1 MIPSLRPYQSSI
13 VNGIRKAAEKNKRII
28 AVAPTGSGK
37 TIIFCHIAWKAMQ
50 KNTRVFILVHR
61 EEILRQT
68 IQKLSMFNL
77 QCGVIKSGQ
86 KITANLIQV
95 CMVQTLVNR
104 MDILKHLGR
113 CILIGDEIHHYTSP
127 TFRKVWNGF
136 NARMCLGFTA
146 TPARTDGVGL
156 SDIAES
162 MVIGPSTAAL
172 VNNKYL
178 AEPVI
183 MSSPLAKSISKAKAK
198 IKDGEY
204 DRDNET
210 EIMSQKTIINE
221 TVDMYSMYFRGSPV
235 VIFCASI
242 PDCETVSSAMR
253 AAGFKCETVHGKMD
267 PEKRKQYIQDIGV
280 GKLNAICSYDVIS
293 EGVDVPILS
302 GVILRRR
309 TTSLIIYLQ
318 QIGRSLRQAPGKDK
332 ALVID
337 QVGNVYRHG
346 HPLLIR
352 EWSLEG
358 NINEK
363 EKEIKQTECPECLA
377 VLMGRPRYCKYCGFV
392 FKDNPNIGENPPI
405 ILAAPLEIVRPPDI
419 GDNALE
425 AASILEFGNGNSEK
439 ELIDRTLAALRNG
452 DESARER
459 FNAIMR
465 MMNKQSMTER
475 VWKSYVEPE
484 YEKNNVDKSRR
495 AL

>member
-1 MIPSLRPYQSSI
+1 MRMIPSLRPYQSAI
-13 VNGIRKAAEKNKRII
+13 VNGIRKAAEKHKRIV

-37 TIIFCHIAWKAMQ
+37 TIIAGHIAWKAVQ
-50 KNTRVFILVHR
+50 KKTRVFFLVHR

-68 IQKLSMFNL
+68 VQKFSLFGL
-77 QCGVIKSGQ
+77 QCGTVQAGK
-86 KITANLIQV
+86 KITSNMVQV
-95 CMVQTLVNR
+95 AMVQTLVNR
-104 MDILKHLGR
+104 IDILKHIGKV
-113 CILIGDEIHHYTSP
+113 ILIGDEIHHYTSP
-127 TFRKVWNGF
+127 SFRKVWNGF
-136 NARMCLGFTA
+136 NSTLCIGLTA

-172 VNNKYL
+172 VNNDYL

-183 MSSPLAKSISKAKAK
+183 MSSPLAKTISKAKAK
-198 IKDGEY
+198 MKKGEY

-210 EIMSQKTIINE
+210 KVMSQITIINE
-221 TVDMYSMYFRGSPV
+221 TVSMYKQYFRGSPV
-235 VIFCASI
+235 VIFCASV
-242 PDCETVSSAMR
+242 PDCEIVSSAMR
-253 AAGFKCETVHGKMD
+253 AEGWKCETVHGEMD
-267 PEKRKQYIQDIGV
+267 PEKRKQYIYDIGT

-318 QIGRSLRQAPGKDK
+318 QIGRALRQASGKDK
-332 ALVID
+332 ALIID

-363 EKEIKQTECPECLA
+363 KKEIKQTECPDCHA
-377 VLMGRPRYCKYCGFV
+377 ILMGKPRYCNYCGFV
-392 FKDNPNIGENPPI
+392 FKDALATDEKQPI
-405 ILAAPLEIVRPPDI
+405 ILSAPLEIVKSPNLGNTAI
-419 GDNALE
+419 E
-425 AASILEFGNGNSEK
+425 AADILEYGNGQSEA
-439 ELIDRTLAALRNG
+439 ELIDRTLKALRSG

-465 MMNKQSMTER
+465 MMGKKTMTEKI
-475 VWKSYVEPE
+475 WSEYIEPE
-484 YEKNNVDKSRR
+484 YERR
-495 AL
+495 KG

>member
-1 MIPSLRPYQSSI
+1 MIPSLRPYQSAI
-13 VNGIRKAAEKNKRII
+13 VNGIRKAAEKHKRII

-50 KNTRVFILVHR
+50 KKTRVFILVHR

-86 KITANLIQV
+86 KMTANLIQV
-95 CMVQTLVNR
+95 AMVQTLVNR

-136 NARMCLGFTA
+136 NAKMCLGFTA

-162 MVIGPSTAAL
+162 MVIGPPTAAL
-172 VNNKYL
+172 VNADYL

-183 MSSPLAKSISKAKAK
+183 MSSPLAQEISKMKSRMK
-198 IKDGEY
+198 KGDFDKDT
-204 DRDNET
+204 ET
-210 EIMSQKTIINE
+210 ENMGQKYIVNE
-221 TVDMYSMYFRGSPV
+221 TVEMYKQYFRGAPI
-235 VIFCASI
+235 VIFCASV

-253 AAGFKCETVHGKMD
+253 AEGFRCETVHGEMD
-267 PEKRKQYIQDIGV
+267 PEKRKQYIYEIGT
-280 GKLNAICSYDVIS
+280 GKLNAICSYDVIN

-318 QIGRSLRQAPGKDK
+318 EIGRALRRAPGKDK
-332 ALVID
+332 ALIID

-363 EKEIKQTECPECLA
+363 KKEIKQIECPDCLA
-377 VLMGRPRYCKYCGFV
+377 ILMGKPRYCKYCGFI
-392 FKDNPNIGENPPI
+392 FKDAPAPDDTQPI
-405 ILAAPLEIVRPPDI
+405 ILSAPLEIVKSPNLGNSAI
-419 GDNALE
+419 E
-425 AASILEFGNGNSEK
+425 AADIIEYGNGQSET
-439 ELIDRTLAALRNG
+439 ELIDRTLRALRNG
-452 DESARER
+452 DDGARER
-459 FNAIMR
+459 FNSIMR
-465 MMNKQSMTER
+465 MMGKKTMTKKIWSE
-475 VWKSYVEPE
+475 YIEPE
-484 YEKNNVDKSRR
+484 YERR
-495 AL
+495 KG

>member
-13 VNGIRKAAEKNKRII
+13 VNGIRKAAEKHKRIV

-50 KNTRVFILVHR
+50 KKTRVFILVHR

-86 KITANLIQV
+86 KMTANLIQV
-95 CMVQTLVNR
+95 AMVQTLVNR

-136 NARMCLGFTA
+136 NAKMCLGFTA

-162 MVIGPSTAAL
+162 MVIGPPTAAL
-172 VNNKYL
+172 VNADYL

-183 MSSPLAKSISKAKAK
+183 MSSPLAQEISKMKSRMK
-198 IKDGEY
+198 KGDF
-204 DRDNET
+204 DKET
-210 EIMSQKTIINE
+210 ETENMGQKYIVNE
-221 TVDMYSMYFRGSPV
+221 TVEMYKQYFRGAPI
-235 VIFCASI
+235 VIFCASVA
-242 PDCETVSSAMR
+242 DCETVSSAMR
-253 AAGFKCETVHGKMD
+253 AEGFKCETVHGEMD
-267 PEKRKQYIQDIGV
+267 PEKRKQYIYDIGT

-318 QIGRSLRQAPGKDK
+318 QIGRALRQAPGKDK
-332 ALVID
+332 ALIID

-363 EKEIKQTECPECLA
+363 KKKNKQTECPDCFA
-377 VLMGRPRYCKYCGFV
+377 VLMGNPRYCKYCGFI
-392 FKDNPNIGENPPI
+392 FRDAPATDEKQPI
-405 ILAAPLEIVRPPDI
+405 ILSAPLEIVKSPNLGNSAI
-419 GDNALE
+419 E
-425 AASILEFGNGNSEK
+425 AADILEYGNGQSEA
-439 ELIDRTLAALRNG
+439 ELIDRTLRALRNG
-452 DESARER
+452 DEGARER

-465 MMNKQSMTER
+465 MMGKKTMTEKI
-475 VWKSYVEPE
+475 WKEYIEPE
-484 YEKNNVDKSRR
+484 YERKK
-495 AL
+495 